1 MSENTSVEKWTK
13 EQCVKFLRNVK
24 GAKLTGN
31 KCELISRVKGYIEH
45 PDILSSIQ
53 TTPEITLETAL
64 DIDSL
69 HESCLQWNSARE
81 NLPFVSFETVER
93 YVKTR
98 EQAAQALQEKGYR
111 MFASRKIV
119 NIQTATVNGNA
130 LLLKAFVRPSMEK
143 KPARPLWIFFTEN
156 KPSKAF
162 CRCPAGKS
170 GLCCHVS
177 ATLYALEEHSRT
189 SNLTL
194 ELACTSKL
202 QTWHKNKPW
211 RGKLTEIDNIK
222 VESAKKKVKPQLR
235 EARQI
240 AKKVKQRCSLKSHP
254 SSVSEMQRELRLLH
268 CVNSTNTKSSVYN
281 VLSHRYAS
289 IVKHDHDYCKVGE
302 PADYVGEQLQQNTD
316 GSCTQ
321 LANETSTML
330 NIELA
335 TRGQR
340 NNPLWHAYR
349 QYRITSSI
357 ARKLL
362 HSTERGRPN
371 LINRIMNIQAV
382 HNEENIPPSLLYGIE
397 NEARARARYTA
408 ITGRVVEECGCYI
421 DGILLASP
429 DGYIPELDH
438 LLEIKGLAS
447 QRNQPVIQAVKQRQS
462 EKSYPYAIDVHGK
475 LHLKND
481 HARGYYEQVQMQ
493 MGLSG
498 KKVVEFVVFSDID
511 QEHFQIE
518 FNEAFF
524 LDLKNKLQEWY
535 DDYIQ
540 PLLTSEK
547 CPKC

>member
-1 MSENTSVEKWTK
+1 M
-13 EQCVKFLRNVK
+13 
-24 GAKLTGN
+24 
-31 KCELISRVKGYIEH
+31 
-45 PDILSSIQ
+45 
-53 TTPEITLETAL
+53 
-64 DIDSL
+64 
-69 HESCLQWNSARE
+69 
-81 NLPFVSFETVER
+81 
-93 YVKTR
+93 
-98 EQAAQALQEKGYR
+98 
-111 MFASRKIV
+111 
-119 NIQTATVNGNA
+119 
-130 LLLKAFVRPSMEK
+130 
-143 KPARPLWIFFTEN
+143 
-156 KPSKAF
+156 
-162 CRCPAGKS
+162 
-170 GLCCHVS
+170 
-177 ATLYALEEHSRT
+177 EEHSRT
-189 SNLTL
+189 SNLIL

-222 VESAKKKVKPQLR
+222 VESAKKKVKPQQR

-240 AKKVKQRCSLKSHP
+240 AKKVEQRCSLKSHP
-254 SSVSEMQRELRLLH
+254 SRVSEMQRELRLLH

-289 IVKHDHDYCKVGE
+289 IVKHDHEYCKFGE

-481 HARGYYEQVQMQ
+481 NARGYYEQVQMQ